1 MNWRLFVGA
10 SILAVGLLIKAGA
23 PLTAV
28 VAGVA
33 LAAFLSW
40 FTRRPNGRPSAGG
53 SR

>member
-10 SILAVGLLIKAGA
+10 SILSVGLLIKLGA
-23 PLTAV
+23 PLAAI

-33 LAAFLSW
+33 LAAVVSW
-40 FTRRPNGRPSAGG
+40 LTRRPNGKPSAGG

>member
-10 SILAVGLLIKAGA
+10 SILSVALMLKIGA
-23 PLTAV
+23 PLFAI

-40 FTRRPNGRPSAGG
+40 MTRRPNGKPSAGG
-53 SR
+53 MK